1 MTGHVTQRGAASGWI
16 DQGRVLSGAMHYF
29 RVHPDQWQDRLQRLA
44 AMGLDTVETYIPW
57 NFHERVRG
65 EFDFAG
71 WRDVV
76 RFIRLAE
83 TNGLGVI
90 VRPGPFICAE
100 WDNGGLPTWLGY
112 DHPVALRT
120 SDPRFLAPVDEW
132 FDELLPLLVP
142 LQRTN
147 GGPIVAVQ
155 VENEYGSFGSDREY
169 LVHLHDGLRARGID
183 VPLFTSDGPTDLM
196 IDSGTLPEVDVTA
209 NFGSGAENA
218 VAVLRRRRPGQ
229 PIFCAEFWGG
239 WFDHWGRSH
248 NARTAADVVAAVEP
262 LLDAD
267 GSVNVYMAHGGTSF
281 GTWPGANIDHQTYL
295 STVTSYDSDAPIGEA
310 GELREK
316 FWALRELFT
325 ETSGRRAPAPPPP
338 LPVQTPRVV
347 PVRLGAP
354 LLTALRGSAS
364 IVADSALPLAQEEL
378 RQPAG
383 VTLYESTIT
392 IPQGESVLRVHE
404 PRDRAWVFLDGELVH
419 RADRNTPDDGYALSG
434 ERRTAALSVVI
445 ENEGRV
451 NFGRHVGE
459 RKGLLGGVS
468 VDAHGVSRLVH
479 GWRQYAVDIQSVDE
493 IPAVGAAGPASEGDG
508 IPGLYCVT
516 VDCEVVADAFLAL
529 PGWEKVY
536 VRLNGFLL
544 GRLDRRGPQR
554 TLYAP
559 APLWLPGDNEID
571 ILSMGETGEA
581 LAILD
586 TPDLGPV
593 EQYTSH

>member
-1 MTGHVTQRGAASGWI
+1 
-16 DQGRVLSGAMHYF
+16 MHYF

-142 LQRTN
+142 LQRTS

-218 VAVLRRRRPGQ
+218 IAVLRRRRPGQ

-248 NARTAADVVAAVEP
+248 NARTAADVVAGVEP
-262 LLDAD
+262 FLDAD
-267 GSVNVYMAHGGTSF
+267 RYVN
-281 GTWPGANIDHQTYL
+281 L
-295 STVTSYDSDAPIGEA
+295 
-310 GELREK
+310 
-316 FWALRELFT
+316 
-325 ETSGRRAPAPPPP
+325 
-338 LPVQTPRVV
+338 
-347 PVRLGAP
+347 
-354 LLTALRGSAS
+354 
-364 IVADSALPLAQEEL
+364 
-378 RQPAG
+378 
-383 VTLYESTIT
+383 
-392 IPQGESVLRVHE
+392 
-404 PRDRAWVFLDGELVH
+404 
-419 RADRNTPDDGYALSG
+419 
-434 ERRTAALSVVI
+434 
-445 ENEGRV
+445 
-451 NFGRHVGE
+451 
-459 RKGLLGGVS
+459 
-468 VDAHGVSRLVH
+468 
-479 GWRQYAVDIQSVDE
+479 
-493 IPAVGAAGPASEGDG
+493 
-508 IPGLYCVT
+508 
-516 VDCEVVADAFLAL
+516 
-529 PGWEKVY
+529 
-536 VRLNGFLL
+536 
-544 GRLDRRGPQR
+544 
-554 TLYAP
+554 
-559 APLWLPGDNEID
+559 
-571 ILSMGETGEA
+571 
-581 LAILD
+581 
-586 TPDLGPV
+586 
-593 EQYTSH
+593 